1 MDIDFNNRVE
11 AAKPNGMVQ
20 LWCAVLGGGLV
31 VQVKVEWTA
40 RVRDLAGAVASQLA
54 PRPSSSRLE
63 LYLARRQP
71 GRWLLA
77 QDRDVRTLAIHGR
90 CFDSLVELLTE
101 DTRMD
106 RAATL
111 GECFVAADM
120 ANPSRSEIHVLVVVN
135 GIGDHL
141 VGRQSLSVESEPRW
155 KWELERMPVYSLD
168 EERLFFVGREAAV
181 SHLIQIHSSNFDK
194 AVNGS
199 ARAWAIPLADN
210 VSGMGKTEFATTYIQ
225 KCREIWAS
233 TELPS
238 AFARTLCAC
247 RTVRIVFAEGDLLA
261 DSLDEVVVDK
271 LVWKLD
277 RMFLDPPK
285 ILVDPPSDSVDL
297 LTALTAEVGPLF
309 LVLDEIGVA
318 FQGDARMSELERRDA
333 FIAFCQTT
341 ILRWLP
347 LPSVF
352 FLLVGHASFLSH
364 VSNRVRLADCRVC
377 RLELPLLR
385 ADEIKQILQRTPVE
399 DVATSA
405 TVAMAL
411 GMDDA
416 QTMVAAEQLCRA
428 TCGHPKSV
436 VRALNRC
443 HSIPQL
449 LSYAS
454 FEAIQWSALYDA
466 VTTHRADARRLVKVV
481 TGEQSVAI
489 DLTGVTED
497 GMTTRATRATTCWF
511 QWSGSISQA
520 RLFASPFRVEFL
532 MTFVLSLDELMR
544 AVDKLPV
551 TPAARLEWLVLKRF
565 QELFRSPTRPR
576 SALSMM
582 FAVCPTFWDCPD
594 VAFSARTQP
603 LPTIA
608 DPVGDRQSLQAIDY
622 EWTACGVSKLSL
634 KSRPHSWP
642 CDVLVT
648 TLPDGVVLTVGIV
661 IHNHRTSVSILETEI
676 VAFDGVFGC
685 CWSSW
690 GVERRNVL
698 LVFATNMDGLTNAK
712 PSTVLRVPSAC
723 THVDEVVLIN
733 WSTPLLRAQF
743 FGRETSAAKD
753 ALERTVGAAKREKA
767 FVLQQAQST
776 GN

>member
-1 MDIDFNNRVE
+1 M
-11 AAKPNGMVQ
+11 MQ
-20 LWCAVLGGGLV
+20 LWCAVLGSGRV
-31 VQVKVEWTA
+31 MQVEVAWTA
-40 RVRDLAGAVASQLA
+40 RVRDLAVAVASQLA
-54 PRPSSSRLE
+54 PRPSPSWLE
-63 LYLARRQP
+63 LYLAKRQP

-77 QDRDVRTLAIHGR
+77 QNRDVRTLAIYGR
-90 CFDSLVELLTE
+90 CSDSLVELLTE
-101 DTRMD
+101 DARID
-106 RAATL
+106 GAAML
-111 GECFVAADM
+111 GECFAAADM
-120 ANPSRSEIHVLVVVN
+120 DKVSQTEIHVLVVVN
-135 GIGDHL
+135 GIGDRL
-141 VGRQSLSVESEPRW
+141 VGRQSLSVESKPRW
-155 KWELERMPVYSLD
+155 KWEPERMPVYSLD

-181 SHLIQIHSSNFDK
+181 SHLIQMHSSNFDR

-225 KCREIWAS
+225 KCREIWTG
-233 TELPS
+233 TELPNG
-238 AFARTLCAC
+238 FARTLCAC
-247 RTVRIVFAEGDLLA
+247 RTIRIVFAEGDLLT
-261 DSLDEVVVDK
+261 DSLDEVVVKK
-271 LVWKLD
+271 LVWKLK
-277 RMFLDPPK
+277 RMFLEPPE
-285 ILVDPPSDSVDL
+285 ILVDPPGDSVDL

-309 LVLDEIGVA
+309 LVLDEIGAA

-341 ILRWLP
+341 MLRWLP

-352 FLLVGHASFLSH
+352 FLLVGHASFLSLINNQ
-364 VSNRVRLADCRVC
+364 VCLIDCRVC

-411 GMDDA
+411 GMNDA
-416 QTMVAAEQLCRA
+416 QTMVASEQLCRA

-449 LSYAS
+449 MSYAS
-454 FEAIQWSALYDA
+454 SEVVQWSALYDT
-466 VTTHRADARRLVKVV
+466 VTTHRVDARRLVEVV

-497 GMTTRATRATTCWF
+497 GSTTWATRATTCWF
-511 QWSGSISQA
+511 QWSGSTSQA

-576 SALSMM
+576 SALPMV
-582 FAVCPTFWDCPD
+582 FGVCPTFGDYPD

-603 LPTIA
+603 MPMIA
-608 DPVGDRQSLQAIDY
+608 DPIRDRQSLQAIDY

-648 TLPDGVVLTVGIV
+648 TLPNGVVLTVGIV

-676 VAFDGVFGC
+676 VAFDGVFGS
-685 CWSSW
+685 CWSSLS
-690 GVERRNVL
+690 VERRNVL
-698 LVFATNMDGLTNAK
+698 LVFATNMDEELKQLTNAN

-723 THVDEVVLIN
+723 THVDEAVLIN

-743 FGRETSAAKD
+743 FGLKASAAKD
-753 ALERTVGAAKREKA
+753 VLERTVDTAKREKA